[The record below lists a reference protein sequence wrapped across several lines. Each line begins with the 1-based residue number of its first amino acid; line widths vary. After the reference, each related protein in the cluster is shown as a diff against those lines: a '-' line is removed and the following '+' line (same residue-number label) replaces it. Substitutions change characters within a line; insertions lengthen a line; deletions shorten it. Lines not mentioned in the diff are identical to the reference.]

1 MIVDETANLPWR
13 PADRLRKGAQRG
25 QTCVEPDYLLIQDTV
40 KEAFGREFQK
50 ALDQFFP
57 GGDYSNLPVIVN
69 QKHYERLKGLLKGQK
84 AAVGGGWDDGK
95 RQIFPTLL

>member
-1 MIVDETANLPWR
+1 LAARRIAFGKVLN
-13 PADRLRKGAQRG
+13 GG

-95 RQIFPTLL
+95 RQIFPTLLEETDPDSPI